1 MMLNI
6 HKEALGELSLIEI
19 ANEFCRENE
28 ARLNIFGKFGQKYI
42 PQHFVVKMSVAAQI
56 F

>member
-6 HKEALGELSLIEI
+6 HNEALGELSLIEI
-19 ANEFCRENE
+19 ANEFCRQNE
-28 ARLNIFGKFGQKYI
+28 VRFNIFRKFSQEDI
-42 PQHFVVKMSVAAQI
+42 PQHFVVKMSVATQT

>member
-1 MMLNI
+1 MLNI
-6 HKEALGELSLIEI
+6 HKEALRDLSLIEI

-28 ARLNIFGKFGQKYI
+28 ARLNISGKFSLDI
-42 PQHFVVKMSVAAQI
+42 PQHFVVKISVETQT